1 VALLLE
7 GADVLIELSE
17 NCTDVFK
24 IVLFES
30 LELLD
35 GSKEFNELGDSAA
48 EEVKLSEDLVG

>member
-7 GADVLIELSE
+7 GGDVLIELSE
-17 NCTDVFK
+17 NSTDVFK
-24 IVLFES
+24 VVLLKS

-48 EEVKLSEDLVG
+48 EKIELSEDLVG